1 MPRNPPETSETLSAV
16 CLCAEWCSTCRDW
29 HAVVEQ
35 AAHEF
40 KDVRW
45 RWLDIEDEADLLDEL
60 DIDIE
65 TFPTMLLARGDQVLF
80 FGPIPAQAEVLAR
93 LVSTLQAGSASA
105 PGLTEQVATLW
116 RRLRGRATT

>member
-1 MPRNPPETSETLSAV
+1 MSHNPPEITDSLSAV

-29 HAVVEQ
+29 RAVIMQV
-35 AAHEF
+35 AREF
-40 KDVRW
+40 EGVRW

-65 TFPTMLLARGDQVLF
+65 TFPTMLLARGEQVLF

-93 LVSTLQAGSASA
+93 LVGSLQGGSGSA
-105 PGLTEQVATLW
+105 PGLTEQGAALW
-116 RRLRGRATT
+116 QRLRDSVE

>member
-1 MPRNPPETSETLSAV
+1 MRRS
-16 CLCAEWCSTCRDW
+16 
-29 HAVVEQ
+29 Q
-35 AAHEF
+35 
-40 KDVRW
+40 RW
-45 RWLDIEDEADLLDEL
+45 VDIEDEADLLDEL

-93 LVSTLQAGSASA
+93 LVSTLQGGSASA

-116 RRLRGRATT
+116 QRLRGRAT